1 MKRYIL
7 CTAVI
12 CLVFSSGAQAKGCIK
27 GALSVERLV
36 PWRATVNLALW
47 RAAL

>member
-12 CLVFSSGAQAKGCIK
+12 CLALSSGAQAKGCIK
-27 GALSVERLV
+27 GALVGG
-36 PWRATVNLALW
+36 
-47 RAAL
+47 AASSG